1 MKTEKTR
8 EGVFEFATGDEPRP
22 IEDCYWLVPGR
33 FLAGEYP
40 RVKRSKQKSEQKIKK
55 LLSAGINCFID
66 LTELEDGLEPYD
78 HLVKQ
83 LGNETV
89 QTIRFPIRDISI
101 PYSEDQTREILD
113 TIDSIIEQQQI
124 IYLHCWGGVGRTG
137 TIAGCWLARHMY
149 DGDAAL
155 EKLHE
160 LWSHCPKSQR
170 RESPE
175 TYEQE
180 EYVRNWSE

>member
-1 MKTEKTR
+1 MSR
-8 EGVFEFATGDEPRP
+8 VDWFLP
-22 IEDCYWLVPGR
+22 ILYWLVPGR

-55 LLSAGINCFID
+55 LLSAGITCFID
-66 LTELEDGLEPYD
+66 LTELEDELEPYD

-83 LGNETV
+83 LSNKTV
-89 QTIRFPIRDISI
+89 LTKRFPIRDVSI
-101 PYSEDQTREILD
+101 PYSDEQTIEIMD
-113 TIDSIIEQQQI
+113 TIDTIIADQGT

-137 TIAGCWLARHMY
+137 VIVGCWLARHGY
-149 DGDAAL
+149 KGEAAL

-160 LWSHCPKSQR
+160 LWDYCPKSKR

-175 TYEQE
+175 TIEQE
-180 EYVRNWSE
+180 NYVRSWSE